1 MHWQATKWFGECL
14 SDPWYVGQ
22 RGFVTLPSFLQLFG
36 KDYFGVFSN
45 PLSTFRAGVEWDG
58 LEAANADGGLV
69 GVILRAPRR
78 KTNIRILLA

>member
-1 MHWQATKWFGECL
+1 MVRRAK
-14 SDPWYVGQ
+14 
-22 RGFVTLPSFLQLFG
+22 GFCHVAKFSTALG